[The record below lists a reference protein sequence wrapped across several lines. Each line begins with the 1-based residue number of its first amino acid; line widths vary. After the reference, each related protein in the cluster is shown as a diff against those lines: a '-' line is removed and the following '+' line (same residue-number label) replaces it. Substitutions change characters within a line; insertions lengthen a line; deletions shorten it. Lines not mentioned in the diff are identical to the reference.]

1 MMNYSMGYPA
11 GFDRNLLQFSQD
23 LWNCSS
29 LQSRWEELTSF
40 AEKLGFEKGAYIIVP
55 KIEGRVEDR
64 QPICLSNHA
73 DDWVDHYNSHHYYF
87 KDPGMDHL
95 LSGKKADQLWTDYTV
110 RPTGKIDED
119 FFHDVRSAGLKFG
132 VTIPVDCSNKHLVG
146 GASFA
151 SCERTQLGF
160 DAQMTAKYPILKGAV
175 QLFHTYAQEPE
186 TLSEF
191 FGFTPREH
199 ECLLW
204 LTAGRAN
211 KEIAHILD
219 LSEKTVEHHIKR
231 ACKKL
236 RVTNRTH
243 AVARAMTFQ
252 LLSP

>member
-1 MMNYSMGYPA
+1 MGYPA
-11 GFDRNLLQFSQD
+11 GFDRNLLQFSQE
-23 LWNCSS
+23 LWNCSTV
-29 LQSRWEELTSF
+29 QARWEELAIF

-73 DDWVDHYNSHHYYF
+73 PDWVNHYNANRYYF
-87 KDPGMDHL
+87 KDPGMKHL
-95 LSGKKADQLWTDYTV
+95 LSGNRADQLWTDYTV
-110 RPTGKIDED
+110 KPTDQIDD
-119 FFHDVRSAGLKFG
+119 RFFNDIRSAGLKFG
-132 VTIPVDCSNKHLVG
+132 VTIPLDCSNRQLVG

-151 SCERTQLGF
+151 SCERTQEGF
-160 DAQMTAKYPILKGAV
+160 NAQMTEHYPRLKGAV
-175 QLFHTYAQEPE
+175 QVFHSHAQEPE

-211 KEIAHILD
+211 KEIAHILN

-231 ACKKL
+231 ACKRL